1 MMFYDVLWYMYLI
14 RFDTFKKDGQESLIC
29 DILKCETC
37 RQYISQEQDPAY
49 VELALSSASVADTW
63 QWKKCDNDRPG
74 EILCRRR
81 FTEGISSAPFL
92 LNQYVPNDGKAVTW
106 HWDRQ
111 DTFGIIVADILGL
124 IVQGCVFGHMEA
136 PLAEFCRCL

>member
-1 MMFYDVLWYMYLI
+1 MMFYDICLVYLI
-14 RFDTFKKDGQESLIC
+14 RFDTLKINGQESLIC